1 MTMTMGYSDD
11 NDDDGI
17 GNNDDGND
25 VNDNDKDGDDN
36 DDDDNDDDDNDDGF
50 GRQCRPLG
58 IVSTETFGRLL

>member
-11 NDDDGI
+11 NDDEGI

-25 VNDNDKDGDDN
+25 VDDNDNDG
-36 DDDDNDDDDNDDGF
+36 DDNDDGF
-50 GRQCRPLG
+50 GRLCRPLG

>member
-1 MTMTMGYSDD
+1 MTMTMTMGYSDY

-25 VNDNDKDGDDN
+25 VDDN
-36 DDDDNDDDDNDDGF
+36 NDDDNDGDDNDDGF
-50 GRQCRPLG
+50 GRLCRPLG

>member
-11 NDDDGI
+11 NDDEGI

-25 VNDNDKDGDDN
+25 VDDDGNNNDDN
-36 DDDDNDDDDNDDGF
+36 DGDDNDDGF
-50 GRQCRPLG
+50 GRLCRPLG